1 MAPLRRRLASWALVL
16 TVLQCGLLFTAPVT
30 ACCGRKAETAIDCC
44 PAGSHA
50 PGECP
55 LHKAARSADCAF
67 RCDASHAPDF
77 VLGTIGILAAPVQQL
92 PVPVATPLAAFASI
106 DVTAPASHPDAP
118 PPKAL

>member
-1 MAPLRRRLASWALVL
+1 MGPLRRRLASWALLL

-30 ACCGRKAETAIDCC
+30 ACCARKAEAAVDCC

-67 RCDASHAPDF
+67 RCNASHAPDF
-77 VLGTIGILAAPVQQL
+77 VLGSIGILTVPVQQF
-92 PVPVATPLAAFASI
+92 PVPVASPLEPFAPVQAI
-106 DVTAPASHPDAP
+106 GRTSHPDSP